1 MTRRLTQ
8 VMKDPAMPGYPLTIN
23 AQTAK
28 SWLDQ
33 GDTLL
38 VDVREPDEYAR
49 EHIPGARLQPL
60 SSFNPADLSL
70 GSATRLVVHCA
81 SGARSARAAERLQ
94 AAGIPSVAHLA
105 GGLPA
110 WRDAGY
116 DVVVDRTA
124 PLPIMRQVQIVAGT
138 LILLGVGLGAL
149 IHPAF
154 YGLAGFVGAG
164 LLLAGAT
171 GWCGM
176 AMLLARLPY
185 NQPR

>member
-1 MTRRLTQ
+1 MAAIKPQALDA
-8 VMKDPAMPGYPLTIN
+8 V
-23 AQTAK
+23 TAK
-28 SWLDQ
+28 AWLDQ

-38 VDVREPDEYAR
+38 LDVREPGEYAR

-60 SSFNPADLSL
+60 SALNTANLNL
-70 GSATRLVVHCA
+70 GGACRIIVHCA
-81 SGARSARAAERLQ
+81 SGMRSAKAAEQLH
-94 AAGIPSVAHLA
+94 AAGIAPVAHLA

-110 WRDAGY
+110 WRAAGY
-116 DVVVDRTA
+116 EVVVDRKA

-138 LILLGVGLGAL
+138 LILLGVGLGAS

-164 LLLAGAT
+164 LLMAGVT

-176 AMLLARLPY
+176 AMLLGRLPY
-185 NQPR
+185 NRRP